1 MNYLL
6 STPKFKHI
14 QKEIGEILLKYDISS
29 EDKDKITEELNEVIK
44 TTLNYDEEKDDYA
57 TMYYHAKLKD
67 KINADVETK
76 ESYLAKKR
84 EINKKW
90 LSNPE
95 NLEKKRASARET
107 QRKLREKKKL
117 EANTVKIN
125 EKLDICI

>member
-95 NLEKKRASARET
+95 NLEKKEHR
-107 QRKLREKKKL
+107 QEKH
-117 EANTVKIN
+117 NVN
-125 EKLDICI
+125 

>member
-67 KINADVETK
+67 KINIDVETK
-76 ESYLAKKR
+76 EAYLAKKR
-84 EINKKW
+84 EVNKKW

-125 EKLDICI
+125 EKLGICI

>member
-84 EINKKW
+84 ENNKKW

>member
-14 QKEIGEILLKYDISS
+14 QKEIGEILQKYDVSFD
-29 EDKDKITEELNEVIK
+29 DKDKIKEVIK
-44 TTLNYDEEKDDYA
+44 TTLNYSEENEDYA

-95 NLEKKRASARET
+95 NLEKKRASARDT

-117 EANTVKIN
+117 T
-125 EKLDICI
+125 L

>member
-1 MNYLL
+1 
-6 STPKFKHI
+6 
-14 QKEIGEILLKYDISS
+14 
-29 EDKDKITEELNEVIK
+29 
-44 TTLNYDEEKDDYA
+44 
-57 TMYYHAKLKD
+57 MYYHAKLKD

-117 EANTVKIN
+117 EANNTVKIN
-125 EKLDICI
+125 EN

>member
-14 QKEIGEILLKYDISS
+14 QKEIGEILLKYDIAS
-29 EDKDKITEELNEVIK
+29 EDKDKIKEEINEVIK

-95 NLEKKRASARET
+95 NLEKKRASDRER

-117 EANTVKIN
+117 ETSTL
-125 EKLDICI
+125 KLNDK

>member
-14 QKEIGEILLKYDISS
+14 QKEIGEILLKYDIAS
-29 EDKDKITEELNEVIK
+29 EDKDKMKEEINEVIK

-95 NLEKKRASARET
+95 NLEKKRASDRER

-117 EANTVKIN
+117 ETSTL
-125 EKLDICI
+125 KLNDK

>member
-6 STPKFKHI
+6 SKPKFQRI
-14 QKEIGEILLKYDISS
+14 QKDIGEILLKYDIAS
-29 EDKDKITEELNEVIK
+29 EDKDKIKEELNEVIK
-44 TTLNYDEEKDDYA
+44 TTLNYSEDKEDYY

-67 KINADVETK
+67 KINIDVETK

-84 EINKKW
+84 EVNKKW

-95 NLEKKRASARET
+95 NLEKKRAADRER

-117 EANTVKIN
+117 EASTVKLN
-125 EKLDICI
+125 DI

>member
-6 STPKFKHI
+6 SKPKFQRI
-14 QKEIGEILLKYDISS
+14 QKEIGEILLKYDIAS

-117 EANTVKIN
+117 EARVLNHLN
-125 EKLDICI
+125 E